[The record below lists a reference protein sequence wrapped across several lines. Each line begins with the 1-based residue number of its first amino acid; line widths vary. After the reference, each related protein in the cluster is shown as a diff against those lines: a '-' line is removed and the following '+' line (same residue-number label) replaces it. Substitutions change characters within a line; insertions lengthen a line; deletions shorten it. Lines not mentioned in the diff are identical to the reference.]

1 VSRLVRLYPPA
12 WRDRYLDEL
21 EDLLA
26 DRPPTLRDR
35 FDILRGAV
43 DAWTHPQLVARPS
56 RQEERAF
63 GSRLFAGV
71 AAVIGGGLW
80 IAGGLAIRAIPT
92 NPSLGYKETGAA
104 VLILVA
110 GMLVTAL
117 AATALAGSVI
127 VGSRRVGAAAIVMLL
142 GAMLTAMPWPVLI
155 VGFYGYVIAAFVFGA
170 IVILSA
176 GRVVGGVLAVA
187 ALILTSFNV
196 EDERALIAVPFGL
209 AWIAIGSIAVGRAPA
224 AATAG

>member
-1 VSRLVRLYPPA
+1 MSRLADLYPPA
-12 WRDRYLDEL
+12 WRERYLAEL

-26 DRPPTLRDR
+26 DRPPTIRDR
-35 FDILRGAV
+35 FDILRGAI
-43 DAWTHPQLVARPS
+43 DAWIHPQLAAQPS
-56 RQEERAF
+56 RQDDGAT

-71 AAVIGGGLW
+71 AAVLGGGLW
-80 IAGGLAIRAIPT
+80 IVGGLAVRAIPL
-92 NPSLGYKETGAA
+92 NPSLGYKESGAA

-117 AATALAGSVI
+117 AATALAGSVV

-142 GAMLTAMPWPVLI
+142 GAMLTSMPWPLLI
-155 VGFYGYVIAAFVFGA
+155 VGFYGYVIATFAFGA
-170 IVILSA
+170 IVALSA

-196 EDERALIAVPFGL
+196 QDERALIAIPFGL
-209 AWIAIGSIAVGRAPA
+209 AWIALGSIAFRRAPA
-224 AATAG
+224 ATAA

>member
-35 FDILRGAV
+35 LDLIRGAV
-43 DAWTHPQLVARPS
+43 DAWIHPQLVRRPA
-56 RQEERAF
+56 RQEEPAF
-63 GSRLFAGV
+63 SSRLFAGV

-80 IAGGLAIRAIPT
+80 IAGGLAIRAIPR

-104 VLILVA
+104 ALILVA
-110 GMLVTAL
+110 AMLVTAL

-127 VGSRRVGAAAIVMLL
+127 VGSRRVGAAVTVMLL
-142 GAMLTAMPWPVLI
+142 GAMLTAMPWPLLI
-155 VGFYGYVIAAFVFGA
+155 VGFFAYVIATVAFGA
-170 IVILSA
+170 IVAASA
-176 GRVVGGVLAVA
+176 SRVVGGLLAVA
-187 ALILTSFNV
+187 ALILTSFNT
-196 EDERALIAVPFGL
+196 EDERALIAIPFGL
-209 AWIAIGSIAVGRAPA
+209 AWIALGSIAFRRAPA
-224 AATAG
+224 VTAA

>member
-12 WRDRYLDEL
+12 WRERYLLEL
-21 EDLLA
+21 EELLA
-26 DRPPTLRDR
+26 ARPPTLRDR
-35 FDILRGAV
+35 LDLLRGAV
-43 DAWTHPQLVARPS
+43 DAWIHPQLVARPS
-56 RQEERAF
+56 RQEDGAL

-92 NPSLGYKETGAA
+92 NPSLGYKEAGAA

-127 VGSRRVGAAAIVMLL
+127 VGSRRVGAASIVMLL

-155 VGFYGYVIAAFVFGA
+155 VGFYGYVIATFVFGA
-170 IVILSA
+170 IVARSV
-176 GRVVGGVLAVA
+176 GRVVGGVLALT

-196 EDERALIAVPFGL
+196 EDERALIAIPFGL
-209 AWIAIGSIAVGRAPA
+209 AWIAIGSVAVRRGPA
-224 AATAG
+224 LTAA